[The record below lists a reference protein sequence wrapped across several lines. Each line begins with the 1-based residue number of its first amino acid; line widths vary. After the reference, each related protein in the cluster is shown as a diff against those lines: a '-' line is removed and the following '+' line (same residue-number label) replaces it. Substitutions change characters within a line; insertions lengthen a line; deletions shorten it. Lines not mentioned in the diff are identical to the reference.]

1 MSEEIQINTQ
11 DLRDYIKN
19 ASLFSDTYFRAFLQN
34 KTYKPAEYLIRK
46 FLKNPFIVVRNMVIQ
61 KVMDLL
67 VIIK

>member
-1 MSEEIQINTQ
+1 MAEEIQINTQ

-46 FLKNPFIVVRNMVIQ
+46 FLKNPFIIVRNM
-61 KVMDLL
+61 
-67 VIIK
+67 